1 MVGAKQVYEMERK
14 HRFTFIDLFAGIGG
28 MRIAFERAGG
38 KCVFTSEWDKFAAQT
53 YAANFGDAPAGD
65 ITKVPIDKIPN
76 HNILLAGFPCQP
88 FSNAGLKLGFD
99 DTRGT
104 LFFDVAQIIKKRR
117 PEMVLLE
124 NVKGFVI
131 HDRGRTHAVV
141 RNVLEDLGYEVH
153 SKVLNA
159 SDFGVPQNRERI
171 YIVAIRTDL
180 SQPSLFEF
188 PRPPKKPTRVGQILE
203 KRVDRKYTLSDKL
216 WNGHKR
222 RLREHRER
230 GNGFGY
236 SLFGPESTRTSTIS
250 ARYYKDGS
258 EILIRTSGNPRKIT
272 PREAAR
278 LQGFPDSFVI
288 PVSDT
293 QAYKQFGNSVAV
305 PVVEAVARS
314 MIRIF
319 NKGVGNK

>member
-1 MVGAKQVYEMERK
+1 MDRK

-53 YAANFGDAPAGD
+53 YAANFGEVPAGD
-65 ITKVPIDKIPN
+65 ITKVPLNSIPQ

-104 LFFDVAQIIKKRR
+104 LFFDVAQIIKKKK

-131 HDRGRTHAVV
+131 HDRGRTHTVV
-141 RNVLEDLGYEVH
+141 LNVLEELGYQVH
-153 SKVLNA
+153 SRVLNA

-171 YIVAIRTDL
+171 YIVAIRADL
-180 SQPSLFEF
+180 EQASRFEF
-188 PRPPKKPTRVGQILE
+188 PTPPKPPTRVGQILE
-203 KRVDRKYTLSDKL
+203 TRVDRKYTLSNKL
-216 WNGHKR
+216 WSGHKR

-236 SLFGPESTRTSTIS
+236 SLFGPESPRTSTIS

-258 EILIRTSGNPRKIT
+258 EILIRTRGNPRKIT

-305 PVVEAVARS
+305 PVVEAIAKS
-314 MIRIF
+314 MGQIF
-319 NKGVGNK
+319 KKGVGNK